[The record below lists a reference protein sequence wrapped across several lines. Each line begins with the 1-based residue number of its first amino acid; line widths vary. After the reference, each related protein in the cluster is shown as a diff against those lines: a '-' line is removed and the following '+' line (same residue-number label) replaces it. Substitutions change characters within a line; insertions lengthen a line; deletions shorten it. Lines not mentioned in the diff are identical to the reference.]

1 MSEAGYKELKK
12 GGMMR
17 QAEAGL
23 FSVRLHVVGGRLATP
38 QLRAIQDAADRFG
51 RGEIHL
57 TSRQGVEIPFVPQD
71 SLSVLK
77 EFLAPS
83 GVGVGVCGPTVRT
96 VTACQGCRVCPSG
109 VIDSPELAEA
119 VDRELYG
126 KPVPHKFKVGIS
138 GCVNNCMKA
147 EENDAGIKG
156 WIEPRWEKSACD
168 FCGICEAVCPSKAIV
183 ISAGDGRLVIDP
195 ELCIGC
201 GDCITSCPS
210 GSMREKSR
218 GYRIFAGG
226 KFGRRPSLGKRIL
239 GVLRTKEEAMEAIL
253 AVLDFFR
260 VHGKPRERF
269 GDTLQGTGYP
279 ALETFVKGRTG
290 LG

>member
-218 GYRIFAGG
+218 GYRVFAGG

-260 VHGKPRERF
+260 IHGKPRERF

>member
-1 MSEAGYKELKK
+1 
-12 GGMMR
+12 
-17 QAEAGL
+17 
-23 FSVRLHVVGGRLATP
+23 
-38 QLRAIQDAADRFG
+38 
-51 RGEIHL
+51 
-57 TSRQGVEIPFVPQD
+57 
-71 SLSVLK
+71 
-77 EFLAPS
+77 
-83 GVGVGVCGPTVRT
+83 
-96 VTACQGCRVCPSG
+96 
-109 VIDSPELAEA
+109 
-119 VDRELYG
+119 
-126 KPVPHKFKVGIS
+126 
-138 GCVNNCMKA
+138 
-147 EENDAGIKG
+147 
-156 WIEPRWEKSACD
+156 
-168 FCGICEAVCPSKAIV
+168 V

-279 ALETFVKGRTG
+279 ALETFVKRRTG

>member
-109 VIDSPELAEA
+109 VINSPELAEA

-279 ALETFVKGRTG
+279 ALETFVKRRTG